1 MLLNPCSL
9 GYLIDRM
16 WDDLNLVKVYTKK
29 RGAHPDLDDP
39 ICMRKG
45 STIEVLA
52 ERSVVHHMLT
62 YHLGRLQR
70 GPSVVGHKLSLCSS
84 MVNIFSFRHHYER
97 LMNHFQGKERSAARS
112 FGLTGTLP
120 GEVVKICAART
131 KGWAW
136 PPRA

>member
-1 MLLNPCSL
+1 MMLLNPCSL

-70 GPSVVGHKLSLCSS
+70 GPSVVGHKLPLCSS
-84 MVNIFSFRHHYER
+84 MVNIFFFPSPLR
-97 LMNHFQGKERSAARS
+97 
-112 FGLTGTLP
+112 
-120 GEVVKICAART
+120 KIDEPFS
-131 KGWAW
+131 G
-136 PPRA
+136 